1 MVYAAAR
8 VDGYVHRRLALG
20 EFAAAS
26 GPTRGGE
33 VDTSLWSEGRIQGY
47 EESLEADV
55 GRIVAILRI
64 PKIGLEV
71 PVFEG
76 TDEITLN
83 RGLGRIAGSARPGEG
98 GNLGLAGHRDGFFR
112 GLKDL
117 AVGNP
122 LELETLEGTE
132 FYRVSEIKIV
142 LPGSVEVLDPRPE
155 PTVTLVTCYPFY
167 FVGKAPKRYVVH
179 ASPARP

>member
-1 MVYAAAR
+1 MSRDRTLRAFEAGALLVGGLLLLVYVAAR

-20 EFAAAS
+20 AFAEAAES
-26 GPTRGGE
+26 RQGDAPASPTRGGE

-47 EESLEADV
+47 EESLEVDV

-83 RGLGRIAGSARPGEG
+83 RGLGRIPGSARPGEG
-98 GNLGLAGHRDGFFR
+98 G
-112 GLKDL
+112 
-117 AVGNP
+117 
-122 LELETLEGTE
+122 TL
-132 FYRVSEIKIV
+132 
-142 LPGSVEVLDPRPE
+142 
-155 PTVTLVTCYPFY
+155 
-167 FVGKAPKRYVVH
+167 
-179 ASPARP
+179 ASPVIGTASSGASRTSSSATLSSSRRSRVRSSIA

>member
-1 MVYAAAR
+1 M
-8 VDGYVHRRLALG
+8 
-20 EFAAAS
+20 
-26 GPTRGGE
+26 
-33 VDTSLWSEGRIQGY
+33 DTSLWSEGRIQGY
-47 EESLEADV
+47 EESLEVDV

-83 RGLGRIAGSARPGEG
+83 RGLGRIPGSARPGEG

-112 GLKDL
+112 GLKDVEL
-117 AVGNP
+117 GDP

-132 FYRVSEIKIV
+132 LYRVSEIKIV